1 MLFSQQ
7 NIVDKISQHIL
18 AFTQRLHS
26 AELERRSLRQ
36 DLSRVKQ
43 EREEIEILLTTE
55 RETKENIQH
64 VERGL
69 CKKINSLEDQ
79 IEDMIHV
86 ERYQAVCD
94 NLDMALK
101 REEQAQGL
109 LQEQTKQMKEMGK
122 R

>member
-1 MLFSQQ
+1 MNSM
-7 NIVDKISQHIL
+7 NHHIL

-43 EREEIEILLTTE
+43 EREDLDKLLG
-55 RETKENIQH
+55 
-64 VERGL
+64 VERSI
-69 CKKINSLEDQ
+69 KDNLESGETALRQKLRDLEEQ
-79 IEDMIHV
+79 FEDTVHV
-86 ERYQAVCD
+86 DRYQAVCD
-94 NLDMALK
+94 DLNMALK

-109 LQEQTKQMKEMGK
+109 LEEQTKQMEEMGK